1 MANTQYRECSLGEPE
16 SDTRTEWR
24 RGLRASVPLAV
35 PTAAVGLTFGL
46 LAGPVLGTWQA
57 VVMSAL
63 VWSGTAQFAALS
75 VVATGGGAPVA
86 VAAGLLA
93 NVRFLPMGFA
103 VAPSLRGRAWRRA
116 GTGAVLVDAS
126 FALAHRGE
134 GRFSGGLLVGA
145 APLQYAGWVAG
156 TALGVAGTSLVGDPG
171 RWGLDVLFPVF
182 YLSLLL
188 PDLRQNPRGRWAAG
202 LAAAV
207 ALALV
212 PVSPPGVPILAAT
225 AAALLGVRR

>member
-1 MANTQYRECSLGEPE
+1 MS
-16 SDTRTEWR
+16 EWR
-24 RGLRASVPLAV
+24 RGLRASAPLAI

-57 VVMSAL
+57 IVMSAV

-75 VVATGGGAPVA
+75 VVSTGGSTLVA
-86 VAAGLLA
+86 VVAGLLA

-103 VAPSLRGRAWRRA
+103 IAPSVEGHAWRRA
-116 GTGAVLVDAS
+116 GAAAVLVDAS
-126 FALAHRGE
+126 FAIAHRGG
-134 GRFSGGLLVGA
+134 GRFSSGSLVGA
-145 APLQYAGWVAG
+145 APLQYACWVAG
-156 TALGVAGTSLVGDPG
+156 TALGAAGNGLIGDPD

-188 PDLRQNPRGRWAAG
+188 PDLRENPRGR
-202 LAAAV
+202 LAACLAAVV

-212 PVSPPGVPILAAT
+212 PVSPPGVPIVAAT
-225 AAALLGVRR
+225 AAALLGVRK